1 MCASLF
7 YSVARQIHA
16 TLIAANGKNL
26 TRVIKQEANVE
37 KKALNVVIQ
46 ELADLQRMQKEAVKV
61 SARPS
66 TYRRHS

>member
-1 MCASLF
+1 MQACSTQLRVKF
-7 YSVARQIHA
+7 MQ
-16 TLIAANGKNL
+16 LIAANGKNL
-26 TRVIKQEANVE
+26 TKVIKQEANVE

-66 TYRRHS
+66 TYHPHS

>member
-1 MCASLF
+1 MQACSTQLRVKF
-7 YSVARQIHA
+7 MQL
-16 TLIAANGKNL
+16 TAANGKNL

-66 TYRRHS
+66 TYRPHS